1 MHRVLAEVIASNSS
15 GASQDGLRRD
25 ASLNSISA
33 GIAGGVG
40 SIGATAAN
48 IYSTLQSSAGTLL
61 SSESSQVAG
70 QQNQGISNLLAKAG
84 EIFKM
89 PIPLKH
95 ASRENMYALNERIV
109 AAESC
114 WFAAKVMSLTK

>member
-1 MHRVLAEVIASNSS
+1 MCMHRVLAEVIATSNS
-15 GASQDGLRRD
+15 GAGDGSDAFRRD
-25 ASLNSISA
+25 ASMNSLSA

-70 QQNQGISNLLAKAG
+70 QQNQEISNLLTKAADV
-84 EIFKM
+84 FKQ

-114 WFAAKVMSLTK
+114 WFAAKVT